1 MAARKTHGIS
11 IKVGQYTDPRDNQ
24 VKSRTR
30 SIGKLMRGDDGR
42 QFIILNAECLS
53 TQLFAL
59 ARKKGEDTVILSLWD
74 EDQRPASGPGLA
86 RNPVDEDDIP

>member
-11 IKVGQYTDPRDNQ
+11 IKVGQYTDPRDGQ
-24 VKSRTR
+24 AKSRTR
-30 SIGKLMRGDDGR
+30 SIGKLMMGDDGR

-59 ARKKGEDTVILSLWD
+59 ARKKGEDTVILSLW
-74 EDQRPASGPGLA
+74 EEGQRPPAGNGHTG
-86 RNPVDEDDIP
+86 NPVDEDDIP